1 MDLSIGSR
9 RLLIMEMNQ
18 TIENLEKALA
28 ETERAWRKE
37 RKLKQSWRRLAIK
50 YRRII
55 DNTES
60 Y

>member
-1 MDLSIGSR
+1 
-9 RLLIMEMNQ
+9 MEMNQ